1 MWIKTMCGDLLNLNV
16 SSGLYALYGQ
26 VIFLRYSSDSN
37 IIIAEYDNED
47 EAKALI
53 DMIFNAL
60 KKGKTTFDVS
70 VSDKADAIIKRK
82 DTVTPD
88 MIEEAVDLWNG
99 LAECGIKPITRMSAD
114 SNRYEELKARIRQY
128 GMEGYEKCIE
138 NIKKAEI
145 LKMNAQKWFNFD
157 WFVKKNNFP
166 KVHDGNYNDN
176 DKKLEQDDFWK
187 N

>member
-1 MWIKTMCGDLLNLNV
+1 MWIKTMSGDLLNLNV
-16 SSGLYALYGQ
+16 SLGLSALYGE
-26 VIFLRYSSDSN
+26 VIFLRYSSDSK

-53 DMIFNAL
+53 DRIFKAL
-60 KKGKTTFDVS
+60 EKGKTTFDVS
-70 VSDKADAIIKRK
+70 VSDKVDAIIKRK

-99 LAECGIKPITRMSAD
+99 LAECGIKPIVRMKAD
-114 SNRYEELKARIRQY
+114 SERYGMLKARIRQF
-128 GMEGYEKCIE
+128 GMDGYRKSIE
-138 NIKKAEI
+138 NIRKSEI

-157 WFVKKNNFP
+157 WFIRPNNFP